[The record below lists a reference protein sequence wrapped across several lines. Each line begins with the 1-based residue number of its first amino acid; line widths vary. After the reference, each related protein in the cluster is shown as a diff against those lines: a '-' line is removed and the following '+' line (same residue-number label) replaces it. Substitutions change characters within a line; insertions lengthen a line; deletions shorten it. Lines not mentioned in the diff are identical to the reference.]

1 MQPKILVPLDGSALA
16 SEAIPHAA
24 EIARRTRGTLHLV
37 RVHEPITPVLA
48 AEQMMVTSYPAF
60 DAPVEEAARAWL
72 FTKSNEVRASTGL
85 AVTAEFRVGNP
96 VDELS
101 AAAQG
106 CDATAIVCTTHGVG
120 GWAPQWLGS
129 VTDGLIR
136 HAGCPVL
143 AMSESAVKRSIQVRR
158 VLLLLDGHEVSTTI
172 LPSARWFARAFDA
185 AIELLRV
192 AEAPWF
198 GEGAEGLAA
207 LGADRFGL
215 DEQARHAK
223 FHLDAI
229 AKGLRA
235 EGFPV
240 STVVKVSHDPGGTIL
255 DHITATNPDV
265 VALATRGR
273 GLSRLFVGSV
283 ANKVLRAGGRP
294 MLCIRPPASPTPAAA
309 LHAREFG
316 AIPDHCAV

>member
-1 MQPKILVPLDGSALA
+1 MQTKILVPLDGSALA
-16 SEAIPHAA
+16 NEAIPHAA
-24 EIARRTRGTLHLV
+24 EVARCTRGTLHLV
-37 RVHEPITPVLA
+37 RVHQPIMPVMA
-48 AEQMMVTSYPAF
+48 GDPMMFTADPAF
-60 DAPVEEAARAWL
+60 DAPREEAARSWL

-101 AAAQG
+101 SAAQA

-143 AMSESAVKRSIQVRR
+143 AMSESAVKRSIRFQRM
-158 VLLLLDGHEVSTTI
+158 LLLLDGHEVATTI
-172 LPSARWFARAFDA
+172 LPSARWFARAFGSE
-185 AIELLRV
+185 IEILRV

-198 GEGAEGLAA
+198 GEGPEGLASM
-207 LGADRFGL
+207 GADRFGL
-215 DEQARHAK
+215 DEQAQNAK
-223 FHLDAI
+223 SQLELVAAD
-229 AKGLRA
+229 LRS
-235 EGFPV
+235 EGFQV
-240 STVVKVSHDPGGTIL
+240 SSIVRVSHDPGATIL
-255 DHITATNPDV
+255 DHIKATNPDV
-265 VALATRGR
+265 VALATHGR

-294 MLCIRPPASPTPAAA
+294 MLCIRPPRVRDMSEAVTRDRLAAELA
-309 LHAREFG
+309 HTV
-316 AIPDHCAV
+316 I